1 MLILR
6 SLKLFWFL
14 TAIPMWP
21 VFSSQNFICFSLG
34 GECSGISEGFSL
46 YRSIAVYIFGHLT
59 FLNVKLGFFI
69 SGIFSCFSLL
79 IVSFHTFLLFFLSRT
94 FRCWTSWTGCLIFLL
109 YLPLRF
115 FLSFE
120 EFSFTNL
127 WKLLSTVLFLLIKF
141 NFRGVVA
148 VVLWMILFIVHCSYF
163 MIEVTSNLLGHW
175 W

>member
-34 GECSGISEGFSL
+34 AECSGISEGFSL

-127 WKLLSTVLFLLIKF
+127 WKLLSAVLFLLIKC